1 MECCAVAGSA
11 KYLAIHRLR
20 HRWLYVSYDR
30 NKETAQPLDGR
41 IRARFAL
48 GREGPPRSIE
58 RYPYD
63 HTCLFI
69 IASSLK
75 FSFRSWIW
83 SGVVELSKPSSTTLV
98 HFVRELH
105 PAPLPFFVELKLFGW
120 APAPGGVELELELEL
135 CQTGPYG
142 RCLPAPR
149 ACSDQ
154 CSRIRGTILAFPCFF
169 PLSKVHGRSL
179 NLYGYVI

>member
-1 MECCAVAGSA
+1 MERCAVAGSA

-30 NKETAQPLDGR
+30 NKETEQPLDGR

-63 HTCLFI
+63 HT
-69 IASSLK
+69 
-75 FSFRSWIW
+75 WP
-83 SGVVELSKPSSTTLV
+83 KPSSTTLV

-105 PAPLPFFVELKLFGW
+105 PAPLSFLVELKLFGW
-120 APAPGGVELELELEL
+120 APALGGVELELEL

-169 PLSKVHGRSL
+169 PLSKVYGRSL